1 MLATNKVANT
11 TGTYGYFLSELSES
25 ARKPIKLQPTQFSA
39 ENGDNT
45 VYHGRARDVLS
56 SNPSDVTYLDPPY
69 NKRQYAAYYHILETI
84 AHEDEPELIGK
95 SGLRPWQEKF
105 SDFCY
110 KARAP
115 DALRRVL
122 KSTNA
127 DYAFVSYSED
137 GHIPHE
143 RMRELL
149 SEFGKA
155 EHLELAHTRY
165 SSHESTDSSPVTERL
180 YRVKLT

>member
-1 MLATNKVANT
+1 MLSTNKVANT
-11 TGTYGYFLSELSES
+11 AGTYGYFLSELSE
-25 ARKPIKLQPTQFSA
+25 AAERPIKLQPTQFSS
-39 ENGDNT
+39 ENEANS
-45 VYHGRARDVLS
+45 VRHGRARDVLS
-56 SNPSDVTYLDPPY
+56 SVSPDVAYLDPPY

-95 SGLRPWQEKF
+95 SGLRPWQEKS

-122 KSTNA
+122 RSTNA

-137 GHIPHE
+137 GHIRHE
-143 RMRELL
+143 QMREIL
-149 SEFGKA
+149 SEFGEA

-165 SSHESTDSSPVTERL
+165 SSHESTDSSLTERL
-180 YRVKLT
+180 YRVEFT